1 LNEIEVKEILLEI
14 TKSLESFDKN
24 NIEYN
29 CLIDHNVLRR
39 KSRWEL
45 SLAGALSNGYLMDK
59 SFFDAKRKSKEGVFY
74 ALGSLIFKMLFGF
87 VPFE

>member
-1 LNEIEVKEILLEI
+1 MGA
-14 TKSLESFDKN
+14 KSG
-24 NIEYN
+24 
-29 CLIDHNVLRR
+29 R
-39 KSRWEL
+39 
-45 SLAGALSNGYLMDK
+45 ALSNGYLMDK